1 MEKRMGKILLELM
14 GILAAALVLS
24 CQSTGNAS
32 AGGGQSAASSG
43 AVTEQTD
50 GQTLSDIYERYERN
64 VILTGAKTYTV
75 VQGDTLTRIARQNYG
90 PGDNPY
96 YFPLIIVASKDSADI
111 VDPDSIEVGMQLVI
125 PSLQENLNDP
135 AARRNLKNMLK
146 DVADFYAAK
155 DGLQSQGLYNGLIK
169 LYNAL

>member
-1 MEKRMGKILLELM
+1 MRKILSGLT

-24 CQSTGNAS
+24 CQSTGNTS
-32 AGGGQSAASSG
+32 AGGGQSTP
-43 AVTEQTD
+43 VKEQPTD
-50 GQTLSDIYERYERN
+50 GQTLSDIYERYESN
-64 VILTGAKTYTV
+64 VVLTGAKIYTV

-90 PGDNPY
+90 AGDNPY

-111 VDPDSIEVGMQLVI
+111 VDPDSIEVGMRLVI
-125 PSLQENLNDP
+125 PSLQENLNNP

-146 DVADFYAAK
+146 DVADFYAVK
-155 DGLQSQGLYNGLIK
+155 NGQQSQGLYNGLIK